1 MPRYYIENS
10 SIFDSPPY
18 YQAKKIA
25 KIVKETGIAHN
36 IRLAN
41 YRGWSNQPK
50 VVCFDA
56 AHQPSADVIA
66 IHVGAVLGRRH
77 SRFRKWGVFA
87 RKKDW

>member
-1 MPRYYIENS
+1 MPRYYIDNS

-25 KIVKETGIAHN
+25 KLVKESGYGHN
-36 IRLAN
+36 VRLAN
-41 YRGWSNQPK
+41 KYGLPNQPK

-56 AHQPSADVIA
+56 AHQPSADVAA
-66 IHVGAVLGRRH
+66 IHVRNGLGG
-77 SRFRKWGVFA
+77 RFAKWGVFA